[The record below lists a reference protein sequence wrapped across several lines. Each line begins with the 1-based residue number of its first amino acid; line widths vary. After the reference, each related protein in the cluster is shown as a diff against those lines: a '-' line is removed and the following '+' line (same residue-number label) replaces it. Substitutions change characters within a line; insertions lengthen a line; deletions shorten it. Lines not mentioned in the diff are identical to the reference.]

1 MTRTPTDRGVAFVK
15 DQTDG
20 SHLVYVALGV
30 TPDGGPQEIFAVH
43 RTTPG
48 VSLAID
54 PAVRMIPAGSL
65 RRTSE
70 PVSVFGEGDSVQ
82 VAPAASGVGRLIA

>member
-30 TPDGGPQEIFAVH
+30 TPDGTPQEVFAVH

-48 VSLAID
+48 VGLTID
-54 PAVRMIPAGSL
+54 PAVQMISAGGL

-70 PVSVFGEGDSVQ
+70 PVSVFGSDDSVQ
-82 VAPAASGVGRLIA
+82 VTPVSSGLGRLLA